1 MKRNVDKKMTHVHNA
16 TILGLK
22 IIETQLTGKNVNL
35 QFIKLYFSII

>member
-22 IIETQLTGKNVNL
+22 IIEIQLTG
-35 QFIKLYFSII
+35 IKKRKSAIY